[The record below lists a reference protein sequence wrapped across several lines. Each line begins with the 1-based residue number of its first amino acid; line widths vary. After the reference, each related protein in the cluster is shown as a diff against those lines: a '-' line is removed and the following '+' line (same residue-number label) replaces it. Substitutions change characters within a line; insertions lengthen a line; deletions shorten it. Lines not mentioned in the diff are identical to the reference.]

1 MDGSGTGIAAAT
13 MMGVGINTGV
23 PVGMMPVFFDAFTV
37 GLYVD
42 TTRAGNF
49 AFLPS
54 DIHVAPFWLM
64 IVVAPVSVSGVS
76 NANAESKRGRAP
88 GGIRTFTE
96 SRGGVMPR
104 RMCGLSS

>member
-13 MMGVGINTGV
+13 TVGIGINTGV
-23 PVGMMPVFFDAFTV
+23 PAGMIPVFFDALTP

-54 DIHVAPFWLM
+54 DAHVAPFCVM
-64 IVVAPVSVSGVS
+64 IVVAPVSVSSVS
-76 NANAESKRGRAP
+76 NENAESKRERAP

-104 RMCGLSS
+104 RMC